1 MFSIIILDVAFETVH
16 MFRTLYS

>member
-1 MFSIIILDVAFETVH
+1 MFSIIILDVAFGTVH